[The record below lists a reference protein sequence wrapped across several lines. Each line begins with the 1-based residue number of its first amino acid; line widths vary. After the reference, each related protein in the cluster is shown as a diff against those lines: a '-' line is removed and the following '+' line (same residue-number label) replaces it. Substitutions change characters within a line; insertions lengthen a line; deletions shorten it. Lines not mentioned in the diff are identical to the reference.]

1 MAVWKQKVDVSDVF
15 YDDAMALPQKGEAI
29 VAQLRRLRPEGED
42 LVLDELLEELADAAR
57 EGDVRW
63 FDDVWDGV
71 YDWADAER
79 VWIETV

>member
-1 MAVWKQKVDVSDVF
+1 
-15 YDDAMALPQKGEAI
+15 
-29 VAQLRRLRPEGED
+29 
-42 LVLDELLEELADAAR
+42 VLDELLEELADAAR